1 MAKWTADDIPD
12 QTGRVVIVTGANSGI
27 GLVAARELARAGATV
42 VLACRNSDKAQAAL
56 ESIRRSVTGARVETG
71 RLDLSALAS
80 VSDFAREFGSGHDR
94 LDLLINNA
102 GVMATPKRSTEDG
115 FELQFG
121 TNHLGHFALTAQLI
135 DLLRATG
142 GSRVVNLS
150 SGAHRMGKIDFDDLQ
165 GDRSYRRWSAYGQS
179 KLANLLFTFELQRR
193 LSAAGSDVLSVAAH
207 PGYAATKL
215 QSVGS
220 RLTRNIIEAG
230 LMGFGNR
237 VVAQDDEHGS
247 LPTLYA
253 ATLPDL
259 APGSYVGPDGIGEL
273 RGHPKLVGCSAA
285 ARDEQAAARLWDVSE
300 QLTGV
305 SFDLSSSAAEH
316 AHG

>member
-150 SGAHRMGKIDFDDLQ
+150 SGAHRMGKIDFGDLQ

-215 QSVGS
+215 QSAGS